1 MGKWIICHKD
11 GSVLTDV
18 NDELVVIHGLEYS
31 DSWMGECFVS
41 IDFKRQSP
49 IGFEI
54 GDYIMYRGERFE
66 LNYVP
71 GKEKQARKDTYGEGF
86 TYDGVKFNSLRD
98 ELSRA
103 EFLDVVL
110 HDNQLHYTTLPKFQF
125 YVETIDDLLDRIQAN
140 LNEQIGD
147 GKWKI
152 FSRNKERS
160 MQRGC
165 TAEEW
170 NAVYGDGTN
179 ESDSFESKS
188 ITIDTQK
195 CWDALALVNTQWNIN
210 FVIRGRNI
218 YVGTAGVMTDGI
230 FKYGL
235 GKGLYKVDQ
244 NADSDQSIIT
254 RLRAYGSEK
263 NLPDHYY
270 ADLGIKY
277 KVGITKVG
285 NAARYVELYLD
296 LDYISTYFTEPRKYI
311 SSGST
316 GEQTNGFVLR
326 VTFDFKTIITGY
338 VTGTSNNKCRFYS
351 ELKGSQADN
360 GDEESKDALDAF
372 IPQVKSGSYTKLYI
386 TSGINEKTIPSE
398 NKEYAENLPNNMAIS
413 RLMLPGFPTLSL
425 REFWDTMTEEEK
437 KYVNPTGKEHIF
449 SNDKYR
455 PYIDS
460 LNIDKIGLRSDS
472 KFFDTDDK
480 ANGIVEIYPTIEEM
494 VVGGV
499 RVDEIYKGSEV
510 DDDGRFVDG
519 QSVKNI
525 DIYLNPAIDFDIN
538 DLKDDDFSI
547 CMKDGMCGGRS
558 FKVASSTK
566 GSGTW
571 RLTIERVK
579 DDALGLYFPYKDYQ
593 IKKNDHFV
601 LTGIRL
607 PDSYVRAASLKLL
620 KYAIALLDKNDYT
633 RYVYQPKVD
642 EIFMARQHD
651 AAMADKSGATRSL
664 HDTLRAGDIM
674 RLSDDD
680 LGIKADVTIDQ
691 LIIKEEDGK
700 IPTYEITLREEKEVG
715 TIQKIQQSISSLES
729 GNGVA
734 SEPTIAQ
741 VKSMFKSEGGRYFLS
756 KLEDDVASG
765 AITFEKMQK
774 FLSGFVSAGRAI
786 LQKGFAIDENG
797 YGFDENGN
805 IIADSLK
812 SLGFDKAANE
822 GFGMEMETAGTSHL
836 YLSNLT
842 VWGKMFVNILEIMKT
857 KYAGGNIYMS
867 AAGGTI
873 VKAVPVT
880 YINEDVG
887 WEETSESWCD
897 GWKCYILADDGD
909 EATTNPWVEGD
920 QVRCQ
925 SMGNLLGTRYAKA
938 TNKSYWRTIPEH
950 GVSSFN
956 EYIYNDY
963 GTPAYNGKMFYWIVL
978 GKHSTD
984 LDGYTE
990 ENAPVGTTDI
1000 PEAGDSIVLDGSRKD
1015 TSRQGVLQ
1023 LSSYGSGAP
1032 SIVGL
1037 REVSDYSH
1045 ENCAIFE
1052 LSYDYVRIFAERFKL
1067 IAKDN
1072 KVVEITN
1079 FRGEWDPNERYYK
1092 NDQVSHNNAIWTC
1105 VKDTDFQTE
1114 PTDGS
1119 TYWRKEVYGQK
1130 GEDGSSFK
1138 VLGTAVKHFIN
1149 ADDIGG
1155 ELLATKE
1162 YLFDDTSGL
1171 PDGVASPCIATYM
1184 KAGADRMWVICKS
1197 NDGDSYMIGDDLWT
1211 NSGTAWLN
1219 IGNVKGVSISSTSV
1233 TYGVSASGTQEPSSW
1248 SSVIPP
1254 TTDEYPYL
1262 WTRTVVNYTDGK
1274 STTSYSVSH
1283 NGKDGAKGD
1292 PGDKGADA
1300 ITIQLVGAP
1309 LIFNAG
1315 SDGIVPK
1322 GVTNY
1327 ARLYV
1332 TVGEKDVSE
1341 YVGQPFSVPSE
1352 GMNVSPEDGYVIERR
1367 EYNEKMAWY
1376 LGIKSDAISKV
1387 YLSDNKTEVSA
1398 TSGYIT
1404 FVFAYGANQYVGQLP
1419 FQVNVAR
1426 YTGEFTL
1433 TNKQF
1438 KVSMDGL
1445 TTRMGAAEE
1454 GITNVNTRLDTEVD
1468 TLHSEITSTA
1478 NDIKLE
1484 VTEQMNGNLKK
1495 AGLEVKA
1502 DGITLY
1508 GNKITITNDDGKTTT
1523 ALFAGGKINASL
1535 IDADQIE
1542 VKHLWAKSNDGASKV
1557 GYFGNTEEDA
1567 CKIGD
1572 YTVAPLFIGGATAK
1586 QSPFY
1591 VTSKGAMHATS
1602 GKIGYFTISPNG
1614 ELMYDDGYTDVAR
1627 RPFGL
1632 SKEALYFTH
1641 TTRDHKSNDAIVWV
1655 GRVKF
1660 SASSTGTAPLVSDIW
1675 IDERV
1680 STPDQ
1685 SKACLFLRA
1694 EGYTGED
1701 TDPMGN
1707 LMGNFAIYAQKGTYA
1722 GFRPA
1727 VRFVIKNCQL
1737 TDMDCV
1743 IYVSV
1748 TGITLTLPDNPQ
1760 RGQYYK
1766 FIQGAGGKEAFWIKS
1781 NSYKMY
1787 WNGVD
1792 TNGRTSF
1799 YSGAYNQTTELIF
1812 LGDHWRVNWYRESA
1826 I

>member
-1 MGKWIICHKD
+1 MSAWNIYHKD
-11 GSVLTDV
+11 GSKLTDV
-18 NDELVVIHGLEYS
+18 NEELITVHGLEYS
-31 DSWMGECFVS
+31 DSWMGECFLA
-41 IDFKRQSP
+41 INFKHEVP
-49 IGFEI
+49 IHFQI
-54 GDYIMYRGERFE
+54 GDYIVYRGERFE
-66 LNYVP
+66 LNYEP
-71 GKEKQARKDTYGEGF
+71 GKDKQARKDTYGEGF

-110 HDNQLHYTTLPKFQF
+110 HDNQLHYTTLPKFPF

-179 ESDSFESKS
+179 DSASFESKS

-285 NAARYVELYLD
+285 NAASFVELYLD
-296 LDYISTYFTEPRKYI
+296 LDCISTYFTEPRKH
-311 SSGST
+311 SGST
-316 GEQTNGFVLR
+316 GEQTNEFVLR

-338 VTGTSNNKCRFYS
+338 VTGMSNNKCRFYS
-351 ELKGSQADN
+351 ELKGSQTDN

-372 IPQVKSGSYTKLYI
+372 ISQVKSGSYTKLYI

-510 DDDGRFVDG
+510 DDDGRFDDG

-566 GSGTW
+566 ESGTW
-571 RLTIERVK
+571 RLTIERAK

-642 EIFMARQHD
+642 DIFMARQHD

-700 IPTYEITLREEKEVG
+700 IPAYEITLREEKEVG

-774 FLSGFVSAGRAI
+774 FLGGFVSAGHAI

-812 SLGFDKAANE
+812 SQGFDKVLNE
-822 GFGMEMETAGTSHL
+822 GFGMEMESAGTSHL

-842 VWGKMFVNILEIMKT
+842 IWGKMIVNILEIMKT

-873 VKAVPVT
+873 VKAVPVI

-978 GKHSTD
+978 GKHSKD
-984 LDGYTE
+984 FDGYTE

-1037 REVSDYSH
+1037 RGVSDYSH
-1045 ENCAIFE
+1045 EKCAIFE

-1079 FRGEWDPNERYYK
+1079 FRGEWDPNEKYYK

-1105 VKDTDFQTE
+1105 IKDTDFQTE
-1114 PTDGS
+1114 PTDDS

-1130 GEDGSSFK
+1130 GED
-1138 VLGTAVKHFIN
+1138 
-1149 ADDIGG
+1149 
-1155 ELLATKE
+1155 
-1162 YLFDDTSGL
+1162 
-1171 PDGVASPCIATYM
+1171 
-1184 KAGADRMWVICKS
+1184 
-1197 NDGDSYMIGDDLWT
+1197 
-1211 NSGTAWLN
+1211 
-1219 IGNVKGVSISSTSV
+1219 
-1233 TYGVSASGTQEPSSW
+1233 
-1248 SSVIPP
+1248 
-1254 TTDEYPYL
+1254 
-1262 WTRTVVNYTDGK
+1262 
-1274 STTSYSVSH
+1274 
-1283 NGKDGAKGD
+1283 
-1292 PGDKGADA
+1292 A

-1309 LIFNAG
+1309 LIFDAG

-1341 YVGQPFSVPSE
+1341 YVGQPYSVSSE

-1367 EYNEKMAWY
+1367 EYNKKMAWY

-1426 YTGEFTL
+1426 YTGELTL

-1438 KVSMDGL
+1438 KISMDGL
-1445 TTRMGAAEE
+1445 TTRMVTAEE
-1454 GITNVNTRLDTEVD
+1454 NITGVNTKLNTEVK
-1468 TLHSEITSTA
+1468 TLHAEITSTA
-1478 NDIKLE
+1478 STVKVE
-1484 VTEQMNGNLKK
+1484 VKEEMNGNLKK

-1508 GNKITITNDDGKTTT
+1508 GEKITITNDDGKTTT
-1523 ALFAGGKINASL
+1523 ALFTGGKINASL
-1535 IDADQIE
+1535 IDADKIE

-1586 QSPFY
+1586 ESPFY

-1641 TTRDHKSNDAIVWV
+1641 TTDHKSNDAIVWV
-1655 GRVKF
+1655 GRTNV
-1660 SASSTGTAPLVSDIW
+1660 SVSITGTSPMVSDIW
-1675 IDERV
+1675 IDDQEN
-1680 STPDQ
+1680 TPNK
-1685 SKACLFLRA
+1685 SKACLFLSA

-1727 VRFVIKNCQL
+1727 VRFAIKNCQL

-1748 TGITLTLPDNPQ
+1748 TGVYLILPDNPQ

-1766 FIQGAGGKEAFWIKS
+1766 FIQGAGSFHIKS
-1781 NSYKMY
+1781 SSKNIYSMHVGQTD
-1787 WNGVD
+1787 NF
-1792 TNGRTSF
+1792 TSD
-1799 YSGAYNQTTELIF
+1799 SYNQITEIIWI
-1812 LGDHWRVNWYRESA
+1812 GDHWRINWFRESVGK
-1826 I
+1826 